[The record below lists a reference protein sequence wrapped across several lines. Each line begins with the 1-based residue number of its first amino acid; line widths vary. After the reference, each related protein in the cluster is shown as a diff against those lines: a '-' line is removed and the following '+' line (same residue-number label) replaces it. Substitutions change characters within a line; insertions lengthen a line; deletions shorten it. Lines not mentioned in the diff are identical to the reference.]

1 MGLIPALCVRAQI
14 GTEIRR
20 RSLVTLRA
28 GTKPD
33 TTHRIVTDSRHT
45 TATDRASRRRS
56 LDCGRG
62 SLLIVHWNV
71 HRSLDCGRGSLLVG
85 VLLDGVRLDG
95 HLNRW
100 NLSRAAKTT
109 RLGTIQGPTLRKPFD
124 DLVMR
129 RWGWVLS
136 GAAKT
141 THLLGSFV
149 GRFMFDTQTDTN
161 CKTNVSVIR
170 HDSGSESYWVS
181 EQYMSWYS

>member
-33 TTHRIVTDSRHT
+33 TTHRIATDSRHT

-71 HRSLDCGRGSLLVG
+71 HRSLDCGRGSLLNSWG
-85 VLLDGVRLDG
+85 
-95 HLNRW
+95 
-100 NLSRAAKTT
+100 LSRAAKTT
-109 RLGTIQGPTLRKPFD
+109 RLGTGNGPTLSKPFD
-124 DLVMR
+124 DLLMR
-129 RWGWVLS
+129 RWGLS

-141 THLLGSFV
+141 THCLGSFV
-149 GRFMFDTQTDTN
+149 GRFMFDTRTDTN
-161 CKTNVSVIR
+161 CKTNVFVTSMTMVEIR
-170 HDSGSESYWVS
+170 RVGHDSGSESYWVS

>member
-33 TTHRIVTDSRHT
+33 TTHRIATDSRHT

-71 HRSLDCGRGSLLVG
+71 HRSLDCGRGSLLNSWG
-85 VLLDGVRLDG
+85 
-95 HLNRW
+95 
-100 NLSRAAKTT
+100 LSRAAKTT
-109 RLGTIQGPTLRKPFD
+109 RLGTGNGPSARKPFL
-124 DLVMR
+124 DLR
-129 RWGWVLS
+129 RWDLS
-136 GAAKT
+136 GPAKT
-141 THLLGSFV
+141 THWLGSFA
-149 GRFMFDTQTDTN
+149 GLTL
-161 CKTNVSVIR
+161 
-170 HDSGSESYWVS
+170 HDAGNHLPSLN
-181 EQYMSWYS
+181 QH